1 MQQKRDNMTSY
12 KEVNG
17 WVGRELILKIRYQ
30 DPLGLGNGI
39 KSKKN
44 DSYAYRAT
52 NRLILID

>member
-1 MQQKRDNMTSY
+1 MTFY

-17 WVGRELILKIRYQ
+17 WVGRELILKIRYHQ
-30 DPLGLGNGI
+30 DPLGLRNGI
-39 KSKKN
+39 KSKKK